1 MEALSK
7 DSNSPRLIAECLINP
22 VALMKL
28 CSVSFSLDQP
38 LSLTTTRFPISGGVM
53 WGLGHRLWL
62 GAVVSTAHGL
72 KGLPGI
78 FQACDSLKY
87 LLTVVQGLWVTG
99 SVPVGNHC
107 FTAFGEPGERG
118 PARFYQVS

>member
-28 CSVSFSLDQP
+28 CSVSFLLDQP

-53 WGLGHRLWL
+53 WGLGHHLWL
-62 GAVVSTAHGL
+62 GAVVSTEGVARDIPGL
-72 KGLPGI
+72 
-78 FQACDSLKY
+78 
-87 LLTVVQGLWVTG
+87 
-99 SVPVGNHC
+99 
-107 FTAFGEPGERG
+107 
-118 PARFYQVS
+118 

>member
-7 DSNSPRLIAECLINP
+7 DSNSPRLIAECLINL

-28 CSVSFSLDQP
+28 CPVSFLLDQS
-38 LSLTTTRFPISGGVM
+38 LSLTTTGFPISGGVM
-53 WGLGHRLWL
+53 WRLGHRLWL
-62 GAVVSTAHGL
+62 GAVVSTGHGL

-87 LLTVVQGLWVTG
+87 LLTVVQCLLDHRI
-99 SVPVGNHC
+99 S
-107 FTAFGEPGERG
+107 
-118 PARFYQVS
+118 SS